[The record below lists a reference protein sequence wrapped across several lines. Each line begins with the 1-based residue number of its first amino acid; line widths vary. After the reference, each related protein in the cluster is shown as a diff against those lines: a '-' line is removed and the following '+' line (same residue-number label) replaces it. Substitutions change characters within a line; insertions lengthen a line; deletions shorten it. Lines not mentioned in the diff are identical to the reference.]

1 MKADLLLIHPPSYLY
16 FREEKRRFGPISD
29 VIPSTPIFDM
39 YPYGFLTMSFH
50 LMKKGYRVSISNLA
64 AKMILDES
72 LNLQKYIE
80 SIDAGVVGIDLH
92 WMVHS
97 HGSIELARMIKK
109 ERPDIF
115 IVLGGLSATI
125 FHREILSKFDWIDA
139 IVLGD
144 TTEIPMERLLDSLAN
159 GKNLQDI
166 PNLAFREG
174 NRIRVNPISFVP
186 NDISDYGLDY
196 HELFKNLSSSKDP
209 VGWLPF
215 ADFIRHPI
223 GGIILYKGCHFNCLA
238 CGGSKYAYEKY
249 FKRKHLA
256 LKSPRAIINE
266 MRSISEY
273 MDMPIFLVGDIQL
286 MGRGRLEK
294 LLEEIKK
301 ERLSA
306 RTIFF
311 EFFIPPSRELIEKI
325 SSIDAD
331 IYFQISPESH
341 IEEVR
346 KLYGRPYGNNSLF
359 NFVKNSIGLGIKRVD
374 IYFLIGLP
382 RQRVED
388 SETLPRFISSLLEEL
403 PEEKRNKVDFF
414 VAPLA
419 PFIDPGSRAFDN
431 PESFGYIITARS
443 LSEHMNLLENA
454 YDWRG
459 MLNYE
464 TLWMS
469 RIDISRATYIASR
482 KLTEIK
488 RDIGILNRE
497 EAELIL
503 NRIEKG
509 YSENALE
516 KETVSLSD
524 LYPSQPV
531 PFSIMEK
538 DSNVLISIIKNLLGL
553 D

>member
-186 NDISDYGLDY
+186 N
-196 HELFKNLSSSKDP
+196 
-209 VGWLPF
+209 
-215 ADFIRHPI
+215 
-223 GGIILYKGCHFNCLA
+223 
-238 CGGSKYAYEKY
+238 
-249 FKRKHLA
+249 
-256 LKSPRAIINE
+256 
-266 MRSISEY
+266 
-273 MDMPIFLVGDIQL
+273 
-286 MGRGRLEK
+286 
-294 LLEEIKK
+294 
-301 ERLSA
+301 
-306 RTIFF
+306 
-311 EFFIPPSRELIEKI
+311 
-325 SSIDAD
+325 
-331 IYFQISPESH
+331 
-341 IEEVR
+341 
-346 KLYGRPYGNNSLF
+346 
-359 NFVKNSIGLGIKRVD
+359 
-374 IYFLIGLP
+374 
-382 RQRVED
+382 
-388 SETLPRFISSLLEEL
+388 
-403 PEEKRNKVDFF
+403 
-414 VAPLA
+414 
-419 PFIDPGSRAFDN
+419 
-431 PESFGYIITARS
+431 
-443 LSEHMNLLENA
+443 
-454 YDWRG
+454 
-459 MLNYE
+459 
-464 TLWMS
+464 
-469 RIDISRATYIASR
+469 
-482 KLTEIK
+482 
-488 RDIGILNRE
+488 
-497 EAELIL
+497 
-503 NRIEKG
+503 
-509 YSENALE
+509 
-516 KETVSLSD
+516 
-524 LYPSQPV
+524 
-531 PFSIMEK
+531 
-538 DSNVLISIIKNLLGL
+538 
-553 D
+553 